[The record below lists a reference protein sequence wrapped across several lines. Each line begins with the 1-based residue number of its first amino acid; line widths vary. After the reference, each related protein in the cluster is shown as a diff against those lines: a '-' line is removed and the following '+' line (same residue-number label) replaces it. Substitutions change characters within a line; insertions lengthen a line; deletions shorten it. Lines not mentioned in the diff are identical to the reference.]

1 MIFLGQFEMILEQ
14 ERRLQLPSR
23 YAKELRV
30 STGNKLLGCPMIVT
44 PLDESLSMFPLDYFQ
59 SSDVHGWIRD
69 ISWTK
74 EISEMVQNNK
84 FHPCVPFYKSDRI
97 SEKVREATKILTGE
111 IKRGPETLRNLSGKD
126 AERLLYEILTSL
138 GINVQLNVHILGAE
152 IDLLLLELN
161 EHGRVEFTIIE
172 CKHRE
177 RSQKVIGI
185 NQIMRL
191 YGLKEALKK
200 DLSIKNALIVS
211 TTGFSSNAKQ
221 FAKLYK
227 LDLVNYQ
234 GFLDWVATHDL
245 VSKSPHYPVFRM
257 VNLDQRGR
265 FYLPECLTSYLK
277 VYDQRITILGLM
289 DRIEIWNTFT
299 FEKYFARSE
308 ELFDDSIVPKSFEI

>member
-1 MIFLGQFEMILEQ
+1 MMFLGQYEMILEK
-14 ERRLQLPSR
+14 ERRLRLPSR
-23 YAKELRV
+23 FAKKLRV
-30 STGNKLLGCPMIVT
+30 PTGNKLLGYPMIVT
-44 PLDESLSMFPLDYFQ
+44 PLDEFLSIYPLDYFQ
-59 SSDVHGWIRD
+59 SLGVHEWIRD

-74 EISEMVQNNK
+74 EINEMVRNNK
-84 FHPCVPFYKSDRI
+84 FHPCVPFYKNDRI

-126 AERLLYEILTSL
+126 VEKLLYEILTSL

-200 DLSIKNALIVS
+200 DFSIKNALIVS

-234 GFLDWVATHDL
+234 GFLDWVTTHDL
-245 VSKSPHYPVFRM
+245 FSKSLHHPIFKI

-277 VYDQRITILGLM
+277 VYHQRIAILGVI
-289 DRIEIWNTFT
+289 DRIEIWNPFT
-299 FEKYFARSE
+299 FRSYG
-308 ELFDDSIVPKSFEI
+308 DSIVSKSYKI

>member
-1 MIFLGQFEMILEQ
+1 MFLGQNEMILAKEK
-14 ERRLQLPSR
+14 RLRLPPR
-23 YAKELRV
+23 YTKELRV
-30 STGNKLLGCPMIVT
+30 PTGNKLLGYPMIIA
-44 PLDESLSMFPLDYFQ
+44 PLEEFLAIYPFDYFQ
-59 SSDVHGWIRD
+59 NLDVREWIRE

-74 EISEMVQNNK
+74 EINEMVRNNK
-84 FHPCVPFYKSDRI
+84 FHPCVPFYESDRI
-97 SEKVREATKILTGE
+97 SKKVREATKILTGE

-126 AERLLYEILTSL
+126 VEKLLYEILTSL

-185 NQIMRL
+185 SQIMRL

-200 DLSIKNALIVS
+200 DFSIKNALIVS

-234 GFLDWVATHDL
+234 GFLDWVTTHDL
-245 VSKSPHYPVFRM
+245 FSKSLHYPVFKIA
-257 VNLDQRGR
+257 NLDQRGR
-265 FYLPECLTSYLK
+265 FYIPECLTSYLK
-277 VYDQRITILGLM
+277 IYHQRVLILGVL
-289 DRIEIWNTFT
+289 DRIEIWNPLTFRET
-299 FEKYFARSE
+299 IKVPYDRSYAE
-308 ELFDDSIVPKSFEI
+308 SIVNMSYKI